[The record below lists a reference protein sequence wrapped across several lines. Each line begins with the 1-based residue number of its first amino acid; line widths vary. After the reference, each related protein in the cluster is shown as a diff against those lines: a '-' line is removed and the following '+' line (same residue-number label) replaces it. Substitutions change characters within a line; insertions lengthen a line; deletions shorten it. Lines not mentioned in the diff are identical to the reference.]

1 LTFVESII
9 RLKTGEC
16 KSPGKVGM
24 VLEDGDP
31 GSAIM
36 IDLSVTIA
44 TVCLKNEISVAIP
57 GIVVVAKCR
66 NPLFVS

>member
-1 LTFVESII
+1 
-9 RLKTGEC
+9 
-16 KSPGKVGM
+16 M
-24 VLEDGDP
+24 ALEDVEP
-31 GSAIM
+31 GSAII

-44 TVCLKNEISVAIP
+44 TVCLKNEISVAMP